1 VGLSVVL
8 GGGIIIFTIMY
19 VIMTFPSIIDATS
32 GVITTSSLKS
42 EIENAILKSDI
53 RISSVNGVALSNVVD
68 IVLGN
73 TGNEKLWDY
82 NRFSVIITYDGGII
96 SKTKYTE
103 QLNYQE
109 LCTATAGKWC
119 ISEFLSDLQD
129 PEIFNSDERL
139 HIKANLA
146 HPLYTNGRITALIS
160 TDNGVTTS
168 RSVIV
173 S

>member
-1 VGLSVVL
+1 VGLSVVI
-8 GGGIIIFTIMY
+8 GGGIIIFTILY

-32 GVITTSSLKS
+32 DVVTTSSLKS
-42 EIENAILKSDI
+42 EIENAISRSDI
-53 RISSVNGVALSNVVD
+53 RISSVNGIALSNVVD
-68 IVLGN
+68 IVIRN

-82 NRFSVIITYDGGII
+82 NRFNVIITYEGGIS

-103 QLNYQE
+103 QLSYHE
-109 LCTATAGKWC
+109 PCTTTAGKWC
-119 ISEFLSDLQD
+119 ISEFLFDLQD
-129 PEIFNSDERL
+129 PEIFNTDEVL

-146 HPLYTNGRITALIS
+146 HPLYANGRITALIS

-168 RSVIV
+168 RSAIA